1 MQEASMPF
9 SCLPQLQQQ
18 PQQLPPTPR
27 QQQQQAWDGSSGRQL
42 TAAEQQEQLFA
53 MPAVYQPRVKD
64 LEAPDFSSMLSGE
77 EGLCSLETE
86 AATIAVPVVE
96 PVEVSMAAVS
106 LPFFS
111 AALCVLSQRPH
122 ICTASILAPHVSAGI
137 LLYSCCE
144 WCFCALMLTT
154 AVWCSAVICIAAG
167 RGNGGQQ
174 QPHCPQASPQHTIE
188 PQLCVSS
195 SAYRGWRIL

>member
-1 MQEASMPF
+1 VHPSERSACCSVAYFALLNCSAQLFCSTEALCSVSLLIVGSGIQQSPSMQEASMPF

-111 AALCVLSQRPH
+111 AALCVLSERPH
-122 ICTASILAPHVSAGI
+122 
-137 LLYSCCE
+137 
-144 WCFCALMLTT
+144 ML
-154 AVWCSAVICIAAG
+154 
-167 RGNGGQQ
+167 
-174 QPHCPQASPQHTIE
+174 HC
-188 PQLCVSS
+188 
-195 SAYRGWRIL
+195 